1 MEVILKLIESYQI
14 SLNPL
19 TKEKLIIRSPE
30 ATRPWQ
36 HVLEPLSGYL
46 VLGEKILND
55 KLSSNLYPSWNFG
68 PYYKNCGRVV
78 EVIDEFYK
86 ELRLKKNYIIKKN
99 YNLKEAQ
106 LLSLNINKA
115 KKELNWSP
123 KLSLKECIEFT
134 TDWYINYFSGN
145 SVKNITEEQIET
157 YENK

>member
-1 MEVILKLIESYQI
+1 M
-14 SLNPL
+14 
-19 TKEKLIIRSPE
+19 
-30 ATRPWQ
+30 
-36 HVLEPLSGYL
+36 
-46 VLGEKILND
+46 
-55 KLSSNLYPSWNFG
+55 
-68 PYYKNCGRVV
+68 

-106 LLSLNINKA
+106 LLRSNINKA